1 MPQLQYMVRR
11 HLCASLSMNTIWVDS
26 SACLRGFLALSLP
39 LPSLLSLSQSL
50 SSLSLLSL
58 CSRNVQHT
66 QLSATQH
73 FSHPQGPLREGHRVT
88 VKGSSVWSCVCV
100 CVCVK
105 CCLRPFHY
113 EWGMEERGASG
124 LPFSIL
130 WTTFL
135 PFLQHYYNQ
144 CQSLD
149 PSKS

>member
-100 CVCVK
+100 CMCKVLFK
-105 CCLRPFHY
+105 TLSLWMRNGG
-113 EWGMEERGASG
+113 EG
-124 LPFSIL
+124 SIGPSVL
-130 WTTFL
+130 HPLNHVSAISTAL
-135 PFLQHYYNQ
+135 LQSVPKPRSQ
-144 CQSLD
+144 
-149 PSKS
+149 